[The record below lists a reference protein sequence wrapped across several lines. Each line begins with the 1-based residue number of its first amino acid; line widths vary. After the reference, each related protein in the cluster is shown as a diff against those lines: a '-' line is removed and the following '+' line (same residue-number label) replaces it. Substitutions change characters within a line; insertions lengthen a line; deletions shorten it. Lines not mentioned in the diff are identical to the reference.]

1 LNQESFSPLVPE
13 RRVSGGG
20 IGDSGGL
27 RVPGLFALDLGPPEV
42 LAPAAPAAEP
52 EPEPDPLPA
61 LLEVARLE
69 GMEAGRR
76 AALREATASAEA
88 EAARALS
95 EIARGMRDATAAA
108 AAVAEESA
116 TATARLALACL
127 AAVLPTAA
135 ERVGEAEVAR
145 FAAAL
150 LPALGEEP
158 RLELRV
164 APALRP
170 AIAAHFAQQPR
181 VEVQEDAAIRRG
193 DAALRWRTGIAERNA
208 AAMQDAVL
216 QLLAGLGLA
225 DPPASMNEERGA

>member
-1 LNQESFSPLVPE
+1 LNQENFIPLVLD
-13 RRVSGGG
+13 RRAG
-20 IGDSGGL
+20 GDSGGL
-27 RVPGLFALDLGPPEV
+27 RAPGLFALDLGSPDVAVPS
-42 LAPAAPAAEP
+42 AAAPAAEP

-61 LLEVARLE
+61 LLEAARLE
-69 GMEAGRR
+69 GMEAGRC
-76 AALREATASAEA
+76 AALREAAASAEA

-95 EIARGMRDATAAA
+95 EIARGLRDAAA
-108 AAVAEESA
+108 AATAVAEESA

-127 AAVLPTAA
+127 AAVLPAAA
-135 ERVGEAEVAR
+135 ERTGEAEVTR

-150 LPALGEEP
+150 LPMLDGEP

-170 AIAAHFAQQPR
+170 AIAARLAQEPR
-181 VEVQEDAAIRRG
+181 IEVQEDASMRRG
-193 DAALRWRTGIAERNA
+193 DAALRWRAGGAERNA

-225 DPPASMNEERGA
+225 DPPASTNEERGA